1 MNQEKI
7 ENYNVEPPLSLVE
20 LILQN
25 PVYTFTTGIII
36 GLILSYIFRSLF
48 ANKNNLLNLDLQK
61 KPIETESNF
70 RSLFQNLGDSD
81 KCKYLYKFLMRKV
94 HPDKFLGTEKH
105 ERALELSKELG
116 KNRINYSKLK
126 ELEKVILREFK

>member
-48 ANKNNLLNLDLQK
+48 ANKNNLLNVDLQK
-61 KPIETESNF
+61 KT
-70 RSLFQNLGDSD
+70 
-81 KCKYLYKFLMRKV
+81 
-94 HPDKFLGTEKH
+94 H
-105 ERALELSKELG
+105 
-116 KNRINYSKLK
+116 
-126 ELEKVILREFK
+126 

>member
-7 ENYNVEPPLSLVE
+7 ENYNVEPPVSLVE

-48 ANKNNLLNLDLQK
+48 ANKNNLLNVDLQK

-81 KCKYLYKFLMRKV
+81 KCKDLYKFLMRKV

-105 ERALELSKELG
+105 ERALEFSKELG